1 MANIGTFS
9 KSDDGFTGVIN
20 TLSVSTKAKLIAVEA
35 DGKNSPNFRVYA
47 GNAELG
53 AAWNKKSQAERPYI
67 SVKLDDPSLPAPIHA
82 SLHEGE
88 DGQYNLIWT
97 RRRAE

>member
-9 KSDDGFTGVIN
+9 KADDGFTGVIK
-20 TLSVSTKAKLIAVEA
+20 TLSVNVKAKLVAVEA
-35 DGKNSPNFRVYA
+35 EGDNSPNYRIYA
-47 GNAELG
+47 GDVELG
-53 AAWNKKSQAERPYI
+53 AAWNKTSQADKAYV

-88 DGQYNLIWT
+88 GGRYNLIWT
-97 RRRAE
+97 RRRAD

>member
-9 KSDDGFTGVIN
+9 KVDDGFTGVIK
-20 TLSVSTKAKLIAVEA
+20 TLSVNVKAKLLSVEPE
-35 DGKNSPNFRVYA
+35 GENSPHYRIYA
-47 GNAELG
+47 GNVELG
-53 AAWNKKSQAERPYI
+53 AGWIKKSQQGRDYI

-82 SLHEGE
+82 SLYADD
-88 DGQYNLIWT
+88 DGTYNLVWT